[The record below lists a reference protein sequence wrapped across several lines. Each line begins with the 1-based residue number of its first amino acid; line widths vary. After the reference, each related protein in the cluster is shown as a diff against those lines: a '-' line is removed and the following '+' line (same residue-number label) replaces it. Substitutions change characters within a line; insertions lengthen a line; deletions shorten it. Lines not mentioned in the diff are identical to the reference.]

1 MVAEV
6 RAPQPTNSMRQPAR
20 RHRIVLQADSA
31 WRDLFQGACMAYLW
45 GRLGWADIRQRY
57 RRSKI
62 GPFWLTISMAVMV
75 VSLGVLYAGLFR
87 LKIANYLP
95 FIALGLIVWTLISG
109 VIIEGCMSFVAGEG
123 IIKQV
128 RLPLSIHVYRM
139 VWRNFIIFCH
149 NIVIFGLVAIFFAIW
164 PGWVALLAIPG
175 LAIISFNGVWAGLLL
190 GLVSARFR
198 DVPQI
203 VTSIV
208 QLAFF
213 LTPILWK
220 PELLPNRVIVVDL
233 NPFFHLVELVRA
245 PLMGQL
251 PEISSWLAALVIT
264 LLGWIV
270 TFVMYA
276 RYRWRIPYWL

>member
-1 MVAEV
+1 
-6 RAPQPTNSMRQPAR
+6 
-20 RHRIVLQADSA
+20 
-31 WRDLFQGACMAYLW
+31 
-45 GRLGWADIRQRY
+45 
-57 RRSKI
+57 
-62 GPFWLTISMAVMV
+62 
-75 VSLGVLYAGLFR
+75 
-87 LKIANYLP
+87 
-95 FIALGLIVWTLISG
+95 
-109 VIIEGCMSFVAGEG
+109 MSFVAGEG

-128 RLPLSIHVYRM
+128 SLPLSIHVYRM
-139 VWRNFIIFCH
+139 VWRNLIIFFH
-149 NIVIFGLVAIFFAIW
+149 NIVIFGVVAIFFAIW

-190 GLVSARFR
+190 GLVSTRFR

-220 PELLPNRVIVVDL
+220 PELLPNRVIVVDF
-233 NPFFHLVELVRA
+233 NPFYHLVELVRA
-245 PLMGQL
+245 PLLGQF
-251 PEISSWLAALVIT
+251 PEISSWLAALAIT

-270 TFVMYA
+270 TFGMYA